1 MLYLDENN
9 FEQEVLKSSQPV
21 LVDFFAT
28 WCGPCKMVSPLLDQ
42 VSEEMKDK
50 VKLCKIDIDQNP
62 NIASKYG
69 VMSIPTFIM
78 YKDGKDVAKN
88 VGALPKS
95 GIEDFI
101 NNNL

>member
-1 MLYLDENN
+1 MLYLDSKN
-9 FEQEVLKSSQPV
+9 FEEEVLKSSQPV

-28 WCGPCKMVSPLLDQ
+28 WCGPCKMVSPLLEQ
-42 VSEEMKDK
+42 LEEEMKDK
-50 VKLCKIDIDQNP
+50 VKICKIDIDQNP
-62 NIASKYG
+62 EIASDYG

-78 YKDGKDVAKN
+78 YKDGKDIAKN
-88 VGALPKS
+88 VGAMPKN

>member
-50 VKLCKIDIDQNP
+50 VKVCKIDIDQNP

-78 YKDGKDVAKN
+78 YR
-88 VGALPKS
+88 
-95 GIEDFI
+95 
-101 NNNL
+101 

>member
-1 MLYLDENN
+1 MLYLDEKN
-9 FEQEVLKSSQPV
+9 FEEEVLKSSQPV

-28 WCGPCKMVSPLLDQ
+28 WCGPCKMVSPLLEQ
-42 VSEEMKDK
+42 ISEEMADK
-50 VKLCKIDIDQNP
+50 VKVCKIDIDQSP
-62 NIASKYG
+62 EIASKYG

-88 VGALPKS
+88 VGAMPKT

>member
-50 VKLCKIDIDQNP
+50 VKVCKIDIDQNP

>member
-50 VKLCKIDIDQNP
+50 VKVCKIDIDQNP

-95 GIEDFI
+95 SIEDFI